1 MTTIYLL
8 TKIKATIDEVFNL
21 ARSIDIHKE
30 STASS
35 KETAIAGVTS
45 GLINEGETVTWRGKH
60 FGIYLNHTSIISEM
74 EPPTHFIDEMIK
86 GRFKSF
92 KHTHIFYLQDGKTIM
107 QDKIEYETPF
117 GIFGKIFDKIILK
130 NHLTVFIKERNEFI
144 KKIAEKS

>member
-86 GRFKSF
+86 GQFKSF
-92 KHTHIFYLQDGKTIM
+92 KHTHTFYLQDGKTIM

>member
-8 TKIKATIDEVFNL
+8 TEIDATINEVFNL

-30 STASS
+30 STANS
-35 KETAIAGVTS
+35 KETAILGVTS
-45 GLINEGETVTWRGKH
+45 GLINKGETVTWRGKH
-60 FGIYLNHTSIISEM
+60 FGIYLTHTSIISEM

-86 GRFKSF
+86 GQFKSF
-92 KHTHIFYLQDGKTIM
+92 KHTHTFYLQDGKTIM
-107 QDKIEYETPF
+107 EDKIEYETPF
-117 GIFGKIFDKIILK
+117 GIFGKIFDKIMLK

>member
-8 TKIKATIDEVFNL
+8 TEINATINEVFNL

-30 STASS
+30 STANS
-35 KETAIAGVTS
+35 KETAISGVTS
-45 GLINEGETVTWRGKH
+45 GLINKGETVTWRGKH
-60 FGIYLNHTSIISEM
+60 FGIYLTHTSIISEM

-86 GRFKSF
+86 GQFKSF
-92 KHTHIFYLQDGKTIM
+92 KHTHTFYLQDGKTIM
-107 QDKIEYETPF
+107 EDKIEYETPF
-117 GIFGKIFDKIILK
+117 GIFGKIFDKIMLK